1 MFGFFSFLFGSILF
15 FALFFFFSGNNHAV
29 FDGPSF
35 CLITVM
41 HYSCD
46 FHSLLT
52 NTVDEGFLDFFQS
65 SVLAKNRV
73 TMESSWSYNS
83 CRSQKPRLGMRC
95 NEVID
100 SRRDLGG
107 LGSFS
112 LFSLFLCCSSSL
124 REEGWWKSH
133 LVVSTNMCK
142 NSVNDEWAEFS
153 AENSWEWRI
162 HHSLGLEMAFN

>member
-1 MFGFFSFLFGSILF
+1 MFVFSPFSLDLFYYLLYSF
-15 FALFFFFSGNNHAV
+15 FFFFSGNNRAV

-65 SVLAKNRV
+65 SVLARNRV
-73 TMESSWSYNS
+73 TTESSWSYNS
-83 CRSQKPRLGMRC
+83 CRSKKPRLGMRC

-124 REEGWWKSH
+124 REEG
-133 LVVSTNMCK
+133 
-142 NSVNDEWAEFS
+142 
-153 AENSWEWRI
+153 
-162 HHSLGLEMAFN
+162 